1 MTLVL
6 TKSELERM
14 KASVQ
19 PERLDNSQTLRKQ
32 DLKKLSD
39 DKLKNWPNTLEAL
52 RRKKENFM
60 KERAEQEELRRQEID
75 RQVKYF
81 PF

>member
-75 RQVKYF
+75 RQV
-81 PF
+81 